1 MKQSAELEQ
10 LLHWNESAEDFEK
23 GEWARQ
29 QPWQQPWQTGYPL
42 VLSCSLPPSRH
53 YSCGSQVSL
62 HFLLNRL
69 CLPLSGGYLHN
80 SNHSLCTVK
89 FGHQH
94 LTAQSQHTKWHG
106 ASVCHLE
113 PEFLPFPHSANLQM
127 RLQWQEGSPGVQWT
141 CHVSEAIYS
150 SICVQMGWR
159 TSWTKLLSVMLTELL
174 PGCLHWC
181 SFDAAFF
188 PSHICVCMV
197 KTGHTHSKSFPKIK

>member
-29 QPWQQPWQTGYPL
+29 QPWQQPWQTGYHL

-80 SNHSLCTVK
+80 SNHSLSTVK

-127 RLQWQEGSPGVQWT
+127 RLQWQEGSPGVLMDLSPN
-141 CHVSEAIYS
+141 SERDKQYS
-150 SICVQMGWR
+150 IKHMPITMAQSRPSMLA
-159 TSWTKLLSVMLTELL
+159 SWKRVGEGCSRNDIETVMCKTDAVKLSESTNIDFNIL
-174 PGCLHWC
+174 
-181 SFDAAFF
+181 
-188 PSHICVCMV
+188 
-197 KTGHTHSKSFPKIK
+197 